1 SEDKLEN
8 RGNEAGKI
16 GCAQINQASCDLAK
30 KVSKEFNC
38 LWLGGVCQTPT
49 YLNGGNKKQV
59 QDEFRKQTK
68 VFVDNGC
75 DFLLAEYFEHV
86 EEAVWA
92 VEVLKE
98 SGLPVA
104 ASLCIGP
111 ETDVHGVPTGDCAVR
126 LVQAGADIIGINCHF
141 DPFVCIEA
149 VRKMKEGLAKAGL
162 KAHLMIQP
170 LAYLTPDCG
179 KQGFIDLPE
188 FPFAL
193 EPRVLTRW

>member
-1 SEDKLEN
+1 
-8 RGNEAGKI
+8 
-16 GCAQINQASCDLAK
+16 

-149 VRKMKEGLAKAGL
+149 VRKMKEGLAKAG
-162 KAHLMIQP
+162 
-170 LAYLTPDCG
+170 
-179 KQGFIDLPE
+179 
-188 FPFAL
+188 
-193 EPRVLTRW
+193 